1 MTELKQY
8 IAGHILPYYN
18 NFDRGHGPSHAE
30 HVIRESMLLVEDLIN
45 TSPHRLTFAPD
56 SSATAPYGSP
66 VAPDSS
72 YAACGST
79 ITPHRASVSACDN
92 IITPHR
98 ARLLSYTIAAYHD
111 IGLCVDRENH
121 HINSG
126 KMLQE
131 DMNLRKWFTEEEIVL
146 MREAVEDHRASSK
159 HAPRSI
165 FGCIVAEADRDID
178 PDTILRRTIQFGLK
192 RNPEWDFETHFQ
204 RALQHMHEKYAE
216 GGYIKLWLNSK
227 RNADG
232 LRALREIINNE
243 ELLREKCYEHW
254 LNETT

>member
-1 MTELKQY
+1 MLELQQY
-8 IAGHILPYYN
+8 IAEHILPYYN

-45 TSPHRLTFAPD
+45 TSPNRLTFTPD
-56 SSATAPYGSP
+56 SSATAHYDSP
-66 VAPDSS
+66 VAPD
-72 YAACGST
+72 
-79 ITPHRASVSACDN
+79 
-92 IITPHR
+92 R

-126 KMLQE
+126 KMLYE
-131 DMNLRKWFTEEEIVL
+131 DANLRKWFTEEEIVL

-227 RNADG
+227 RNAEG

-254 LNETT
+254 LNETS